1 MKNYNCVLL
10 VDDDPISNFIN
21 HEVLRKNRVCKE
33 ISISRNG
40 EEALAFLN
48 EYQSKNQCLPQVILV
63 DIKMPIMDGFEFL
76 QEFEKLSIP
85 GKEKIRVI
93 MLSDDY
99 SLRDVEALNKMGH
112 SHYLN
117 KPLDKDKLLN
127 LLKVK
132 KGTAAGTH

>member
-1 MKNYNCVLL
+1 
-10 VDDDPISNFIN
+10 
-21 HEVLRKNRVCKE
+21 
-33 ISISRNG
+33 
-40 EEALAFLN
+40 
-48 EYQSKNQCLPQVILV
+48 VILV